1 MLVNLSMCQ
10 ERFQTFRYFN
20 KRHVSDHA
28 TLSNFVY
35 DGTPEIIPCY
45 KDCL

>member
-20 KRHVSDHA
+20 KRHVSINHP

-35 DGTPEIIPCY
+35 DAGHM
-45 KDCL
+45 KL